1 MKEKILIIEDDPLI
15 RNELKTLLQSNSYK
29 TVAPE
34 DFSDVI
40 DQIKAEQPHLIILDI
55 KLPGTSGFSLCTEIR
70 TFSEVPIIFVTSCNT
85 DMDELNSI
93 MLGGD
98 AFITKPYNT
107 AILLAKIASLLKKVY
122 PTQQREQ
129 IVYGD
134 AVLHLESSSLD
145 YHGQSVELT
154 KNELKILYY
163 LFKNGGK
170 ICSRGDMIEYLW
182 DNQLYVD
189 DNALSVNINRIR
201 EKLAGIGLTDF
212 IKTKHRYEQQTILE
226 KQATISAD
234 EPCLYGCTHCI
245 FAGVR
250 QFGFRSS
257 IDPDCMGIDFADG
270 TCPHLLET
278 EAADEKTS
286 GYGGAAFRKIP
297 YFRSDGAAGTGRGS
311 GLLSAFEN
319 GWKIHVGTDWRSR
332 AGTPGVQRIH

>member
-1 MKEKILIIEDDPLI
+1 MKIAIIEDDKITRLELSKLLNSHGYETVLLTDFENLSEESKKYSFDLI
-15 RNELKTLLQSNSYK
+15 L
-29 TVAPE
+29 
-34 DFSDVI
+34 
-40 DQIKAEQPHLIILDI
+40 LDI
-55 KLPGTSGFSLCTEIR
+55 NLPYENGYEICRKMKKLMS
-70 TFSEVPIIFVTSCNT
+70 VPIIFVTSCNT

-107 AILLAKIASLLKKVY
+107 AILLAKIASLLKKAY
-122 PTQQREQ
+122 PAQQTDQ

-145 YHGQSVELT
+145 YNGRSVELT

-212 IKTKHRYEQQTILE
+212 IKTKHRQGYTI
-226 KQATISAD
+226 
-234 EPCLYGCTHCI
+234 
-245 FAGVR
+245 
-250 QFGFRSS
+250 
-257 IDPDCMGIDFADG
+257 
-270 TCPHLLET
+270 
-278 EAADEKTS
+278 
-286 GYGGAAFRKIP
+286 
-297 YFRSDGAAGTGRGS
+297 
-311 GLLSAFEN
+311 
-319 GWKIHVGTDWRSR
+319 
-332 AGTPGVQRIH
+332 

>member
-15 RNELKTLLQSNSYK
+15 RNELKTLLQSNGYK

-98 AFITKPYNT
+98 AFITKPYHT
-107 AILLAKIASLLKKVY
+107 AILLAKIASLLKKAY
-122 PTQQREQ
+122 PAQQREQ

-201 EKLAGIGLTDF
+201 EKLVGIGLTDF
-212 IKTKHRYEQQTILE
+212 IKTKHRQGYTI
-226 KQATISAD
+226 
-234 EPCLYGCTHCI
+234 
-245 FAGVR
+245 
-250 QFGFRSS
+250 
-257 IDPDCMGIDFADG
+257 
-270 TCPHLLET
+270 
-278 EAADEKTS
+278 
-286 GYGGAAFRKIP
+286 
-297 YFRSDGAAGTGRGS
+297 
-311 GLLSAFEN
+311 
-319 GWKIHVGTDWRSR
+319 
-332 AGTPGVQRIH
+332 

>member
-1 MKEKILIIEDDPLI
+1 MAGQNKEGAESMKRYKIMIIEDDPVI
-15 RNELKTLLQSNSYK
+15 QGELQTLLNGNGYATIGIK
-29 TVAPE
+29 
-34 DFSDVI
+34 DFSAVI
-40 DQIKAEQPHLIILDI
+40 EQIQDEKPHLILLDI
-55 KLPGTSGFSLCTEIR
+55 KLPGENGFALCSKIR

-107 AILLAKIASLLKKVY
+107 AILLAKIASLLKKAY
-122 PTQQREQ
+122 PAQQREQ

-145 YHGQSVELT
+145 YNGQSVELT

-201 EKLAGIGLTDF
+201 EKLASIGLTDF
-212 IKTKHRYEQQTILE
+212 IKTKHRQGYTI
-226 KQATISAD
+226 
-234 EPCLYGCTHCI
+234 
-245 FAGVR
+245 
-250 QFGFRSS
+250 
-257 IDPDCMGIDFADG
+257 
-270 TCPHLLET
+270 
-278 EAADEKTS
+278 
-286 GYGGAAFRKIP
+286 
-297 YFRSDGAAGTGRGS
+297 
-311 GLLSAFEN
+311 
-319 GWKIHVGTDWRSR
+319 
-332 AGTPGVQRIH
+332 

>member
-1 MKEKILIIEDDPLI
+1 MAGQNKEGAESMKRYKIMIIEDDPVI
-15 RNELKTLLQSNSYK
+15 QGELQTLLNGNGYATIGIK
-29 TVAPE
+29 
-34 DFSDVI
+34 DFSAVI
-40 DQIKAEQPHLIILDI
+40 EQIQDEKPHLILLDI
-55 KLPGTSGFSLCTEIR
+55 KLPGENGFALCSKIR

-107 AILLAKIASLLKKVY
+107 AILLAKIASLLKKAY
-122 PTQQREQ
+122 PAQQREQ
-129 IVYGD
+129 IAYGD

-212 IKTKHRYEQQTILE
+212 IKTKHRQGYTI
-226 KQATISAD
+226 
-234 EPCLYGCTHCI
+234 
-245 FAGVR
+245 
-250 QFGFRSS
+250 
-257 IDPDCMGIDFADG
+257 
-270 TCPHLLET
+270 
-278 EAADEKTS
+278 
-286 GYGGAAFRKIP
+286 
-297 YFRSDGAAGTGRGS
+297 
-311 GLLSAFEN
+311 
-319 GWKIHVGTDWRSR
+319 
-332 AGTPGVQRIH
+332 

>member
-15 RNELKTLLQSNSYK
+15 RNELKTLLQSNGYE

-34 DFSDVI
+34 NFSDVI
-40 DQIKAEQPHLIILDI
+40 DRIKAEQPHLILLDI

-70 TFSEVPIIFVTSCNT
+70 TFSEVPIIFVTSC
-85 DMDELNSI
+85 

-107 AILLAKIASLLKKVY
+107 AILLAKIASLLKKAY
-122 PTQQREQ
+122 PAQQREQ

-145 YHGQSVELT
+145 YNGRSVELT

-212 IKTKHRYEQQTILE
+212 IKTKHRQGYTI
-226 KQATISAD
+226 
-234 EPCLYGCTHCI
+234 
-245 FAGVR
+245 
-250 QFGFRSS
+250 
-257 IDPDCMGIDFADG
+257 
-270 TCPHLLET
+270 
-278 EAADEKTS
+278 
-286 GYGGAAFRKIP
+286 
-297 YFRSDGAAGTGRGS
+297 
-311 GLLSAFEN
+311 
-319 GWKIHVGTDWRSR
+319 
-332 AGTPGVQRIH
+332 